1 MTGPG
6 KLFALRP
13 WAFAL
18 ALLSLIWPGIWP
30 GRAGLAEPLLSY
42 VVEDGGRAEWRIWNA
57 ARSRDRLFL
66 ELREAPEHTFWD
78 PAARTVTFVAQ
89 GGTYR
94 ARFDQSP
101 GRPERLGPA
110 PDAPGEIEILWR
122 EARDGSLRAIAI
134 YVVPKADLIG
144 DGEALSY
151 RLPDGRT
158 IPGIPDPKWHYY
170 TVCTLQEMTAPDA
183 WSIVRQAAD
192 VHGYEG
198 EPCTRLDV
206 TSRRERGTSQFTL
219 HESYRCARSIDRS
232 SSTLCLEE
240 VPPALG
246 PAFEAYKRSEAF
258 KASGTWYD
266 AVRYLATDQAYELA
280 YGVGEGHALHVYGQV
295 FVVAPDKGGIEPLA
309 LEVGPQLQI
318 GLTRG
323 YVLVA
328 EEYSGADP
336 HVIDLASGRVVFR
349 ARGHSALW
357 VPE

>member
-1 MTGPG
+1 MTGSG
-6 KLFALRP
+6 KRFARRT
-13 WAFAL
+13 WAVAL
-18 ALLSLIWPGIWP
+18 ALLLLLGLGIWP
-30 GRAGLAEPLLSY
+30 GRAGRAEPLLSY
-42 VVEDGGRAEWRIWNA
+42 VVEDGGRAEWRIWDA
-57 ARSRDRLFL
+57 AWSRDRLFL
-66 ELREAPEHTFWD
+66 ELPEAPEQTFWD
-78 PAARTVTFVAQ
+78 PAAREVTFVAQ

-94 ARFDQSP
+94 ARYDQSP

-134 YVVPKADLIG
+134 YVVPEADLIG
-144 DGEALSY
+144 DGEALRY

-158 IPGIPDPKWHYY
+158 IPGIPDPKWHSY

-192 VHGYEG
+192 SYGYEG
-198 EPCTRLDV
+198 EICVRLDV
-206 TSRRERGTSQFTL
+206 TSRREGGVSQFAL
-219 HESYRCARSIDRS
+219 HESYRCARTMDRS
-232 SSTLCLEE
+232 SSTLCLQE

-246 PAFEAYKRSEAF
+246 AAFEAYKRSEAF

-266 AVRYLATDQAYELA
+266 AVSYLATDQAYDLA
-280 YGVGEGHALHVYGQV
+280 YGVAEAHALHVYGQV
-295 FVVAPDKGGIEPLA
+295 FVVAPDAGRIEPLA
-309 LEVGPQLQI
+309 LEIGPQLQI
-318 GLTRG
+318 GLARG
-323 YVLVA
+323 YVVVA

-336 HVIDLASGRVVFR
+336 QVIDLATGRVVFR